1 MAAAAVAAGHARGRL
16 GYGLAGGRLVRLGIF
31 GRRVRFC
38 SLWGRFAFAIVAFG
52 LSHVAAGMAVSS
64 TDVAFDGFGAKRFSP
79 ARAVSSAMG
88 GDRLDTRVVSAAML
102 GESAASGAMRDGL
115 DFPAL
120 SASVGGSASSL
131 PSCVLVEGVAEA
143 VESDAMLV
151 APAPSGLGRVPAAI
165 APPTARPSADA
176 VGVIAASTLLLGPT
190 SSVSATTG
198 AAAGMGRDREATFE
212 VWSVSSERLCDADF
226 ITPAAALTRAFVLGE
241 PTARDVSLTPCE
253 PAKTQICLFSE
264 PLVSVGS
271 TGSALRGGTPADVFA
286 IRKVETSQK
295 PPVMSKTLAKIAA
308 TMSPMLGNMM
318 FDPRRLIH
326 SIDYP
331 AWLSPSGAQCRLSR
345 LTKLRQSRPAPDV
358 LRKLD
363 HLARQLHVRQVVP

>member
-1 MAAAAVAAGHARGRL
+1 
-16 GYGLAGGRLVRLGIF
+16 
-31 GRRVRFC
+31 
-38 SLWGRFAFAIVAFG
+38 
-52 LSHVAAGMAVSS
+52 MAVSS
-64 TDVAFDGFGAKRFSP
+64 TDVAFDGFGATRFSP
-79 ARAVSSAMG
+79 ARAVSSATG
-88 GDRLDTRVVSAAML
+88 RDRLDTRVVSAAML
-102 GESAASGAMRDGL
+102 GGSAAVTSGAMREEL
-115 DFPAL
+115 DFPAV
-120 SASVGGSASSL
+120 SASVGGSASTL
-131 PSCVLVEGVAEA
+131 PSCVLVEGVAET
-143 VESDAMLV
+143 VESDAVLV
-151 APAPSGLGRVPAAI
+151 APAPTGLGRVPAAI
-165 APPTARPSADA
+165 VPPTARPCADA
-176 VGVIAASTLLLGPT
+176 VEVIAASTLVLGPSMIAAT